1 MKETYFNEKLEKVSF
16 KRRKDYCIPGY
27 IHLMYISFIIH
38 IYMFWGPGWLNEL
51 DRWIYATHTS
61 LSPIRRGFAP
71 GLVNY

>member
-16 KRRKDYCIPGY
+16 KRRKDSLLYSRLY

-51 DRWIYATHTS
+51 GRWI
-61 LSPIRRGFAP
+61 
-71 GLVNY
+71 

>member
-51 DRWIYATHTS
+51 GRWI
-61 LSPIRRGFAP
+61 
-71 GLVNY
+71 